1 MKERKNDSAARARE
15 LRHLIAYHRSK
26 YFVDDAPEISDADY
40 DELERELKRIEAD
53 HPELVTP
60 DSPTRRVGGEASAT
74 FESVPHRSPL
84 LSLDNAFSEDELLEW
99 RDRLSRAAGTAPGR
113 YVVEPKIDGLS
124 IALWYRDGR
133 LDRAITRGDGRVGE
147 DVTANVRA
155 IESVPKRLK
164 RALRFVEVRGEIY
177 MSRGSFA
184 RLNSARDEAGLPPFA
199 NPRNAAAGSV
209 RMKDASVTAGRRLDA
224 LFYQVADLEGADPPD
239 SQSEALELIRKLGLP
254 VNPLNVVCDSYD
266 DVVLTIR
273 RVGDRRHD
281 LDTPVDG
288 AVVKA
293 DEVRVQRAAGFTSK
307 FPRWAIAYKYP
318 PEQAVTTVRDI
329 VVQVGRTG
337 VLTPV
342 AELVPVK
349 LAGTTVSRATLHNED
364 EVARKD
370 VRVGDTVVVEKAGE
384 IIPQVTR
391 VVLDKRPKRSTPFA
405 MPGRCPVCAS
415 AVVREEGE
423 VARRCTNVACPA
435 KLRETLLHFASR
447 TGMDILGLGDALVDE
462 LLDKKLVRDVADVY
476 AVSARDLAELQ
487 WVPDSRAA
495 VLGDAAKPRKL
506 GEKNAVKI
514 VQQLEASKRLP
525 LHRLLFALG
534 IRHVGERAARVLA
547 RAFGSTEAIGAASA
561 EELEA
566 TPEIGPKTALAV
578 RTFFDQKQNR
588 DLLRRLA
595 SAGVR
600 VEAAEEERA
609 APPAASSPLTGKTVV
624 LTGTL
629 PGMSREEA
637 KARIEGLGG
646 RVAGSVSKKTDLVV
660 AGDEAGSK
668 LDKARELGVRVVGP
682 GEFLALI
689 GDADRA

>member
-1 MKERKNDSAARARE
+1 MKEKKNDPAARARE
-15 LRHLIAYHRSK
+15 LRRLIAYHRTR
-26 YFVDDAPEISDADY
+26 YYVDDAPEISDADY
-40 DELERELKRIEAD
+40 DELEKELKRIEAE
-53 HPELVTP
+53 HPELATP

-99 RDRLSRAAGTAPGR
+99 RDRLARAAGTAPGR

-133 LDRAITRGDGRVGE
+133 LDRALTRGDGRVGE

-164 RALRFVEVRGEIY
+164 RAVPFVEVRGEIY

-184 RLNSARDEAGLPPFA
+184 GLNAARDEAGLPPFA

-224 LFYQVADLEGADPPD
+224 IFYQIADLEGAEPPD
-239 SQSEALELIRKLGLP
+239 SQAGALELIRKLGLP
-254 VNPLNVVCDSYD
+254 VNPLNLVCETYD
-266 DVVLTIR
+266 DVVFTIR
-273 RVGDRRHD
+273 RVGEGRHE

-293 DEVRVQRAAGFTSK
+293 DEGSIQRAAGFTSK

-318 PEQAVTTVRDI
+318 PERAVTTVQDI

-342 AELVPVK
+342 AELTPVK

-391 VVLDKRPKRSTPFA
+391 VVLEKRPKRATPFA
-405 MPGRCPVCAS
+405 MPERCPVCAS
-415 AVVREEGE
+415 AVIREDGE

-447 TGMDILGLGDALVDE
+447 TGMDIQGLGDALVDE
-462 LLDKKLVRDVADVY
+462 LLGKKLVRDVADVY
-476 AVSARDLAELQ
+476 ALAARDLAELQ

-506 GEKNAVKI
+506 GEKNALKI
-514 VQQLEASKRLP
+514 VQQLQASKRLP

-547 RAFGSTEAIGAASA
+547 RAFASTDAIGAASV

-600 VEAAEEERA
+600 VEAAEEDRA
-609 APPAASSPLTGKTVV
+609 APRAAGSPLSGKTVV

-629 PGMSREEA
+629 PGIGREQA

-682 GEFLALI
+682 DEFMALI
-689 GDADRA
+689 GEADRA